1 MLVVEGTVAAARLIR
16 VSSLPEPRKGVAVVP
31 PSMRLVL
38 VVLHMWS
45 TLVVS
50 PMRLALPMWLALVS
64 PPMWLMLVLA
74 LLLEVQVVLVGRGA
88 VVVLSGPGCW

>member
-1 MLVVEGTVAAARLIR
+1 MLVVDGTMAAARLVR
-16 VSSLPEPRKGVAVVP
+16 VSSLLKPRKGVTVVP
-31 PSMRLVL
+31 PSMQLVL

-45 TLVVS
+45 ALVVS
-50 PMRLALPMWLALVS
+50 PMRLVLPMWLALVP
-64 PPMWLMLVLA
+64 PPMWPMLVLA